1 MKAIP
6 DPAVLEETRGRAS
19 NWPFRSVLIANRG
32 EIAVRILRTV
42 KALGLEGVVVYHAA
56 DRKAPAVQLA
66 DRAIEITGATPVA
79 AYLDAQQILA
89 AAKSSGAGAIHPGYG
104 FLSENAGFARAVA
117 EAGLVFVGPLPEQI
131 ELMGDK
137 VRARAFVAK
146 GGFPVAPSAIEDD
159 DPATFVER
167 ALKVPFPLLI
177 KPAAGGGG
185 KGMRIVREA
194 GQLKAEIERA
204 RSEGQRYFGDGR
216 LYVERYVENPRHIE
230 VQVLGDA
237 HGNVVHLFER
247 ECSVQR
253 RFQKIVE
260 ETPSPALDASLRTRI
275 CETAAGIARK
285 AGYRNAGTVEFIFGA
300 GGAPGA
306 QSGAGNAEFYFLE
319 MNTRL
324 QVEHPVT
331 EMITGKDLV
340 LEQLRVA
347 AGEKLGYSQ
356 EQVTSEGHA
365 IEFRVYAEDPARGYT
380 PTTGPVLALRQPVGE
395 GVRVDSGIVEGQDV
409 TAAFDPMLA
418 KLIVWGRD
426 RTEAIDRSDR
436 ALTGYALLGCV
447 TNTAFLRRL
456 LRHPAFVEGQVHT
469 GFLDAHPEIAATPAL
484 DSATL
489 HKLLA
494 AAALSTRPMRDV
506 ADSVPDL
513 HAAIGGWSN

>member
-1 MKAIP
+1 MKSIP
-6 DPAVLEETRGRAS
+6 DPAVLEEARARAR
-19 NWPFRSVLIANRG
+19 NWPFRSVLVANRG

-42 KALGLEGVVVYHAA
+42 RSLGLESVVVYHAA
-56 DRKAPAVQLA
+56 DRKAPAVRLA
-66 DRAIEITGATPVA
+66 DQAIEITGSTPVA
-79 AYLDAQQILA
+79 AYLDATQILA
-89 AAKSSGAGAIHPGYG
+89 AAKASGAGAIHPGYG

-117 EAGLVFVGPLPEQI
+117 AAGLAFVGPAPEQI
-131 ELMGDK
+131 DLMGDK
-137 VRARAFVAK
+137 VRARVFAAG

-159 DPATFVER
+159 DPASFVER
-167 ALKVPFPLLI
+167 ALQVPFPLLI

-260 ETPSPALDASLRTRI
+260 ETPSPALDAALRARI

-285 AGYRNAGTVEFIFGA
+285 AGYCNAGTVEFIFGTR
-300 GGAPGA
+300 G
-306 QSGAGNAEFYFLE
+306 EFYFLE

-347 AGEKLGYSQ
+347 AGEKLGYTQ
-356 EQVTSEGHA
+356 DQVRAEGHS
-365 IEFRVYAEDPARGYT
+365 IEFRIYAEDPARGYA
-380 PTTGPVLALRQPVGE
+380 PTTGPVLMLRAPEGE
-395 GVRVDSGIVEGQDV
+395 GVRIDSGIVQGQDI

-418 KLIVWGRD
+418 KLIVFGRD
-426 RTEAIDRSDR
+426 RTEAIAR
-436 ALTGYALLGCV
+436 ADHALAEYALLGCI

-456 LRHPAFVEGQVHT
+456 LNHPAFVQGQVHT
-469 GFLDAHPEIAATPAL
+469 GFLDAHPEIAAEPAL
-484 DSATL
+484 EPDTL
-489 HKLLA
+489 QKLLA
-494 AAALSTRPMRDV
+494 AAALVTRPMRDV